1 MKMTRRAAVDVSLLI
16 LVNTMWAAQYA
27 AYRVATEKMGPVT
40 VSAWTFLLASLILL
54 PFLGWERRTPRAPAS
69 EPGAPDLNPDGTS
82 RSRWGAKSV
91 LGFLMISVLG
101 LIPGSTLLAWGVARS
116 TASNAAIIYLTMP
129 VMTALLAS
137 LILGE
142 KMGWL
147 RWGSLGISLGGVLI
161 LSAAD
166 LRQPQLLKGR
176 FLLGNI
182 LVILACLG
190 SSFYNVY
197 CKELLKRFTPLEVL
211 ICGYTLAF
219 LASLLIVP
227 CAEPVS
233 WSSLHGYSAATW
245 VALVALS
252 VFSWGLAMV
261 LWMFLLKRLDVS
273 QASVSI
279 YLLPFLGVLISA
291 VTLKEK
297 ITPAMIVGGL
307 VTLSGTILITSF
319 GPTSA

>member
-1 MKMTRRAAVDVSLLI
+1 MKLTRRAAADVGLLI

-40 VSAWTFLLASLILL
+40 VSAWNFFLASLVLL
-54 PFLGWERRTPRAPAS
+54 PFLGWERRAVRGSILTPNL
-69 EPGAPDLNPDGTS
+69 PDPVPEAADPS
-82 RSRWGAKSV
+82 RSTVRTF
-91 LGFLMISVLG
+91 LGFLMLSVLG
-101 LIPGSTLLAWGVARS
+101 LIPGSMLLAWGVARS

-142 KMGWL
+142 KMSAL
-147 RWGSLGISLGGVLI
+147 RWASLAIALGGVLI

-166 LRQPQLLKGR
+166 LRQLQLLKGR
-176 FLLGNI
+176 FLLGNL
-182 LVILACLG
+182 LVVLACLG

-197 CKELLKRFTPLEVL
+197 CKGLLKRFTPLEVL
-211 ICGYTLAF
+211 IYGYALAF
-219 LASLLIVP
+219 LVSVLVMPAAEPFSLASLR
-227 CAEPVS
+227 S
-233 WSSLHGYSAATW
+233 YSAATW
-245 VALVALS
+245 LALLALS

-279 YLLPFLGVLISA
+279 YLLPFLGVLIS
-291 VTLKEK
+291 TLTLHE
-297 ITPAMIVGGL
+297 TLTWTTLLGGL
-307 VTLSGTILITSF
+307 LTLTGTVLITTF
-319 GPTSA
+319 EPTAA

>member
-16 LVNTMWAAQYA
+16 LVNTMWATQYA
-27 AYRVATEKMGPVT
+27 AYRVATEKMGPAT
-40 VSAWTFLLASLILL
+40 VSAWTFLLASLVLL
-54 PFLGWERRTPRAPAS
+54 PFLGWERRTSRASA
-69 EPGAPDLNPDGTS
+69 PGLDPDGTS
-82 RSRWGAKSV
+82 RSRWSAKSV
-91 LGFLMISVLG
+91 LGFLMIGVLG
-101 LIPGSTLLAWGVARS
+101 LIPGSMLLAWGVVRS
-116 TASNAAIIYLTMP
+116 TASNAAIIYLIMP

-147 RWGSLGISLGGVLI
+147 RWASLGISLAGVLI

-166 LRQPQLLKGR
+166 LRQLQLLKGR

-182 LVILACLG
+182 FVVLACLG

-211 ICGYTLAF
+211 IYGYTLAF
-219 LASLLIVP
+219 LVSLLIVP
-227 CAEPVS
+227 CAEPVY
-233 WSSLHGYSAATW
+233 WSSLQGYSAATW

-291 VTLKEK
+291 VTLKER
-297 ITPAMIVGGL
+297 ITPVMIVGGL
-307 VTLSGTILITSF
+307 VTLVGTVLITSLE
-319 GPTSA
+319 PTSA

>member
-1 MKMTRRAAVDVSLLI
+1 MRITRRAAVDISLLI

-40 VSAWTFLLASLILL
+40 VSAWAFLLASLVLL
-54 PFLGWERRTPRAPAS
+54 PFLGWERRAAQRLGVGRAVSGGHPQEA
-69 EPGAPDLNPDGTS
+69 S
-82 RSRWGAKSV
+82 RSRWSARSV
-91 LGFLMISVLG
+91 FGFLMISILG
-101 LIPGSTLLAWGVARS
+101 LIPGSMLLAWGVARS

-137 LILGE
+137 VILGE
-142 KMGWL
+142 KMNYL
-147 RWGSLGISLGGVLI
+147 RWGSLGISLVGVLI

-166 LRQPQLLKGR
+166 LRQLQLSRGR
-176 FLLGNI
+176 FLLGNV
-182 LVILACLG
+182 LVLLACLG

-197 CKELLKRFTPLEVL
+197 CKELLKRFTLLEVL
-211 ICGYTLAF
+211 IYGYTLAF
-219 LASLLIVP
+219 LASMLLLP
-227 CAEPVS
+227 WAEPLS
-233 WSSLHGYSAATW
+233 LSSLHAYSAATW
-245 VALVALS
+245 AALVTLS

-291 VTLKEK
+291 LTLKEQ
-297 ITPAMIVGGL
+297 ITPVMILGGL
-307 VTLSGTILITSF
+307 VTLAGTVLITSLE
-319 GPTSA
+319 PTSA